1 MKHRPLIFLHWLVQ
15 RLYKAGT
22 RHLFGIPGGGTS
34 LDLIEAAASQRIELV
49 LTARE
54 DAALIMAGVSGVLTQ
69 GPGLAF
75 STKGPGLTSAANGLA
90 AASLDRMP
98 ALLIAETFVPGELDY
113 VSHQAYDQSAV
124 VQPLLPNGPMNVL
137 DASREA
143 VDSWLACDPQPARQP
158 AVMFPTRDAFRELV
172 NADYDSE
179 LIPTEKLV
187 GQIELARTCE
197 LVNSSLNPIVI
208 VGLEAARPE
217 IASEVKKLVEA
228 FNAPVLSSYMASGT
242 VPVGHPNY
250 AGIFTGGAIEQPCVN
265 EADLIVLVGLDP
277 VELIRKPWPYQAPV
291 VDICEAVH
299 QPHYLE
305 PKVRLCA
312 PLADSLPALVEG
324 IRSSTSKSEWSSKR
338 ITSHRDRFY
347 KGLEIEVE
355 NGLSASFVVKAAAE
369 AFGGKPRLTV
379 DAGAHMFSACAF
391 WPSMAPRDIL
401 ISNGLATMGF
411 ALPAALAA
419 AIHDPARGAVAMTGD
434 GGLMMCLGELKT
446 VAQMNAN
453 ICIIVFNDGCL
464 SLIDI
469 KREERQISDL
479 GLNWNRPDFSLIA
492 KGFGFQSWRPANTIE
507 LNNACAEAATQ
518 SGPRLID
525 AQVDPSG
532 YLKQMRAL
540 RG

>member
-1 MKHRPLIFLHWLVQ
+1 MRERSLAFVHWLAQ

-22 RHLFGIPGGGTS
+22 RHLFGVPGGGTS
-34 LDLIEAAASQRIELV
+34 LDLIDAASSQGIELV

-54 DAALIMAGVSGVLTQ
+54 DAAVIMAGVSGVLTQ

-98 ALLIAETFVPGELDY
+98 ALLISETFVPGELDY
-113 VSHQAYDQSAV
+113 VSHQAFDQSAV
-124 VQPLLPNGPMNVL
+124 VKPLLPNGQLNIL
-137 DASREA
+137 DASEES
-143 VDSWLACDPQPARQP
+143 VETWLACSPKPTRQP
-158 AVMFPTRDAFRELV
+158 AVMFPTHDAFHGLV
-172 NADYDSE
+172 DADNGPAP
-179 LIPTEKLV
+179 IKPEKIAS
-187 GQIELARTCE
+187 QTELARTCE
-197 LVNSSLNPIVI
+197 LVNASLNPIVI

-217 IASEVKKLVEA
+217 LASEVKKLVEA
-228 FNAPVLSSYMASGT
+228 INAPVLSTYMASGT
-242 VPVGHPNY
+242 VPVGHPHY
-250 AGIFTGGAIEQPCVN
+250 AGIFTGGAIEAPCVN
-265 EADLIVLVGLDP
+265 EADLILLVGLDP
-277 VELIRKPWPYQAPV
+277 VELIRKPWTYQAPV
-291 VDICEAVH
+291 VDVCEAVH

-312 PLADSLPALVEG
+312 PLVDSLPALVEG
-324 IRSSTSKSEWSSKR
+324 IRSLVSTSTWSQER
-338 ITSHRDRFY
+338 ITVHRDQFY
-347 KGLEIEVE
+347 AGLEIETK
-355 NGLSASFVVKAAAE
+355 NILSSGLVVKAAAA
-369 AFGGKPRLTV
+369 AFGNRPRLTV

-419 AIHDPARGAVAMTGD
+419 ALHDPARGAIAMTGD

-446 VAQMNAN
+446 AAQMKAN
-453 ICIIVFNDGCL
+453 ICVIVFNDGCL

-479 GLNWNRPDFSLIA
+479 GLSWNRPDFSLVA
-492 KGFGFQSWRPANTIE
+492 QGFGFQTWRPENIDQ
-507 LNNACAEAATQ
+507 LHNACAEAASQ

-532 YLKQMRAL
+532 YLNQMKSL

>member
-1 MKHRPLIFLHWLVQ
+1 MSKRPSSFVHWLVQ

-22 RHLFGIPGGGTS
+22 RRLFGVPGGGTS
-34 LDLIEAAASQRIELV
+34 LDLIDAAASQGIELV

-54 DAALIMAGVSGVLTQ
+54 DAAVIMAGVSGVLTQ
-69 GPGLAF
+69 APGLAF

-90 AASLDRMP
+90 SASLDRMP

-113 VSHQAYDQSAV
+113 VSHQAYDQSAL

-137 DASREA
+137 DASKEA
-143 VDSWLACDPQPARQP
+143 IENWLACSPKPARQP
-158 AVMFPTRDAFRELV
+158 AVMFPTRDALRALV
-172 NADYDSE
+172 DADDGLE
-179 LIPTEKLV
+179 PIQTEKII
-187 GQIELARTCE
+187 GQTVLARACELANE
-197 LVNSSLNPIVI
+197 SLKPIVI

-217 IASEVKKLVEA
+217 LASEVQKLVEA
-228 FNAPVLSSYMASGT
+228 LNAPVLSSYMASGT

-277 VELIRKPWPYQAPV
+277 VELIRKPWTYQAPV
-291 VDICEAVH
+291 LDICDTVH

-305 PKVRLCA
+305 PEVRLCA
-312 PLADSLPALVEG
+312 PLGASLPALVEG
-324 IRSSTSKSEWSSKR
+324 IRSSASTSTWTHER
-338 ITSHRDRFY
+338 ITVHRDRFY
-347 KGLEIEVE
+347 AGLQIEAE
-355 NGLSASFVVKAAAE
+355 NGLSSGVVVKAAAA

-419 AIHDPARGAVAMTGD
+419 ALHDPVRGAVVMTGD

-446 VAQMNAN
+446 AAQVNAN

-469 KREERQISDL
+469 KRKEREMSDL
-479 GLNWNRPDFSLIA
+479 GLSWNRPDFALA
-492 KGFGFQSWRPANTIE
+492 AQGFGFQSWRPANTDE
-507 LNNACAEAATQ
+507 LNSACAEAATQ

-525 AQVDPSG
+525 AQIDPSG
-532 YLKQMRAL
+532 YLNQMKSL